1 MRRTALA
8 YMKNWLTHPDRKP
21 LVIRGARQV
30 GKTWLVH
37 ELARV
42 EGKKLIEINLETR
55 PSLSSL
61 FDSEEVGRIMLN
73 IESAFKES
81 FDPHHSILFIDEIQA
96 APHIF
101 AKLRIFAEELAQLP
115 VIAAGSLLEF
125 VLEDHVFSMP
135 VGRIEYLYLEPFSFE
150 EFLHARGA
158 SKLVEYIQQFQFKD
172 TVPLYIHNELMSFVK
187 EYIIIGGLPAAV
199 KSWHDHQSLQ
209 QVSKVHHSLLA
220 TYREDFPKYSRKI
233 APIRLDEV
241 LMAVPRLLGHKFM
254 YSKVNPDPE
263 VSGTVIKQALNLLC
277 SAKLCSMVRG
287 SHANGIPLES
297 ELQENYRKV
306 LLVDVGLCSTALGLS
321 LDYVRSLEE
330 LDLFNKGGIA
340 EQLVGQL
347 LRTLTPFYIEPALYY
362 WHREEAG
369 SSAEIDYVM
378 QHGHTVIPVEVKAGT
393 TGTLKSLH
401 FFMELKKRDLA
412 VRINS
417 NVPFR
422 SDLRVKGLQTD
433 AVRYRLLSIPFYL
446 LSEVNRLLDSE

>member
-1 MRRTALA
+1 
-8 YMKNWLTHPDRKP
+8 
-21 LVIRGARQV
+21 
-30 GKTWLVH
+30 VH

-61 FDSEEVGRIMLN
+61 FEAETVEHIMLN
-73 IESAFKES
+73 IESAFRES
-81 FDPHHSILFIDEIQA
+81 FDPQQSILFIDEIQA

-101 AKLRIFAEELAQLP
+101 AKLRIFAEKLPQLP

-135 VGRIEYLYLEPFSFE
+135 VGRIEYMYLEPFSFE
-150 EFLHARGA
+150 EFLYTRGA
-158 SKLVEYIQQFQFKD
+158 HKLVDYIKQFRFKD
-172 TVPLYIHNELMSFVK
+172 TIPLFIHNELMNFVK

-199 KSWHDHQSLQ
+199 KSWKDHQSLQ

-220 TYREDFPKYSRKI
+220 TYRDDFPKYSKKI
-233 APIRLDEV
+233 APNRLDEV
-241 LMAVPRLLGHKFM
+241 VMAVPRLLGHKFM
-254 YSKVNPDPE
+254 YRKVNPDPE

-277 SAKLCSMVRG
+277 SAKLCSLVRG

-321 LDYVRSLEE
+321 LDYIRSLEE
-330 LDLFNKGGIA
+330 LDLHNKGGIA

-347 LRTLTPFYIEPALYY
+347 LRTLTPFYVEPALYY

-401 FFMELKKRDLA
+401 FFMELRKRDIA
-412 VRINS
+412 VRVNS
-417 NVPFR
+417 NVPFD
-422 SDLRVKGLQTD
+422 SHVTVKGLKTD
-433 AVRYRLLSIPFYL
+433 STSYRLLSIPFYL
-446 LSEVNRLLDSE
+446 VSEIHRLLDDK